1 MFEKALEFRSN
12 EELLGRTILNDIA
25 PDDLLLA
32 VGGEGLVL
40 WSIQVIFD
48 FQLWAPSVLL
58 TITLLLLRRLRSL
71 VTIALWSLM

>member
-12 EELLGRTILNDIA
+12 KELLGRTILNDIA

-32 VGGEGLVL
+32 VGGESLVL